1 MSSAITAR
9 FAKTRGCPSAEMLEF
24 YNYAEGSAQTSEL
37 IASHLANCDFCCA
50 EAYFLAKHKNRSP
63 ITEAPQMP
71 GSLRLL
77 AEALLKRG
85 VETARFEFGEGRG

>member
-1 MSSAITAR
+1 MSTARTAR

-24 YNYAEGSAQTSEL
+24 DIDAEGSAQTSEL

-50 EAYFLAKHKNRSP
+50 EAYFLAKHKNRST

-77 AEALLKRG
+77 AQALLNRG
-85 VETARFEFGEGRG
+85 VKGSSDRFEFG